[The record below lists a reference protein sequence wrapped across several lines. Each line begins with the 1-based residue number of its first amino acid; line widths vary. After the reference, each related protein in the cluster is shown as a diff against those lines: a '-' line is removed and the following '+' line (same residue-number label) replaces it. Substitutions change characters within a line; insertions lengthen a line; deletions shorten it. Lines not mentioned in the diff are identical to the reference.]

1 MSPHRAG
8 PSSRHRLLIT
18 VRSVPPWRQSPSATG
33 IVTAV
38 GGTHS
43 LASGT
48 AVVTNQG
55 RREAPGPCGALQPC
69 QSGCS
74 PGAVVKGALPLTGPC
89 YGTAPAP
96 REVGSHRPAS
106 LPTGPDAAQMSG
118 SYSPKDSES
127 QSDYKGENILDNAGS
142 RLHRKKAKLVAN
154 VTSSPAP
161 PSERR
166 QRGEW
171 GAWVRRPSWPERQP

>member
-1 MSPHRAG
+1 M
-8 PSSRHRLLIT
+8 
-18 VRSVPPWRQSPSATG
+18 
-33 IVTAV
+33 
-38 GGTHS
+38 
-43 LASGT
+43 
-48 AVVTNQG
+48 VTNQG

-74 PGAVVKGALPLTGPC
+74 PGAVVKGALLLTGPC
-89 YGTAPAP
+89 YGTVHAP
-96 REVGSHRPAS
+96 RQMGSHRPAS
-106 LPTGPDAAQMSG
+106 LPTGPDAAGISG

-166 QRGEW
+166 QRSEW
-171 GAWVRRPSWPERQP
+171 GARVRRPSWPGTAALSMKGFPCGSGGASSTPTAPPVRLSPQTQRPPSVRGRVLRPSPSS